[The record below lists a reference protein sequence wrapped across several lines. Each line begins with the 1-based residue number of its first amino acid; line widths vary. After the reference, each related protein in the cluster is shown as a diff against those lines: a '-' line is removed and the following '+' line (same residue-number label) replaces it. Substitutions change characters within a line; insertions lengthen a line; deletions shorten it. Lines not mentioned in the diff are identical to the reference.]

1 MANWPDKDPN
11 EKLDYTIDWSAA
23 LVGTDTIVDSIW
35 TVDSD
40 LETSGTSYDTTK
52 TVIWLAGGTDGVKYN
67 ISNRV
72 TTAYGRIMERTVILK
87 VKTR

>member
-35 TVDSD
+35 TTDSD
-40 LETSGTSYDTTK
+40 LETSGMSNDTTK
-52 TVIWLAGGTDGVKYN
+52 TIIWIAGGKEGIKYN
-67 ISNRV
+67 VSNRI
-72 TTAYGRIMERTVILK
+72 TTAAGRIMERTVILK